1 MHSSCSWT
9 VGAVKSFM
17 LSTYLS
23 AVLKTASFVPKH
35 MESNKIVIEKMSTAN
50 FVLGI

>member
-1 MHSSCSWT
+1 
-9 VGAVKSFM
+9 M

-23 AVLKTASFVPKH
+23 AVLKTVPFVPRH
-35 MESNKIVIEKMSTAN
+35 MESNKMVIEETNTAN